1 MANKIL
7 PITISKIV
15 DYSNEPLQNIW
26 LVKDDKLQSTTIN
39 YKESVISLLKSV
51 SEGIVCIQS
60 TSITDKQV
68 IKQIFDT
75 ARGREVKIYLLV
87 NQYSP
92 ELDLL
97 NGVCLIR
104 YDLNITGSFI
114 LTNPNS
120 DQSGGV
126 FFGGPLTEQ
135 SLISPNQILNE
146 LKGKEIAELF
156 RHFCF
161 HFWETAEKEVKDD
174 GKHYS
179 IDSKP
184 IDVFHDTLAY
194 GERDFVFS
202 TLFDFVETTIRSK
215 LSGRLIVPVKQENQ
229 NPILIKATAI
239 DEIGNFN
246 LEELPSYQEF
256 ETHTPNLPDN
266 GTSCMIEYKWN
277 NVPYYLPEKSNESS
291 LYEKWKKESEKI
303 NNHLDSILER
313 IKSGENQEKTISKAL
328 SRFFLGKKTSFNSLK
343 SEVEDLKDVDF
354 ANLSEKQLKER
365 ITTINQIY
373 NQVEGEIGEIEQ
385 EDRKARL
392 DEDITTLKEK
402 EVEKNNLLTEKK
414 TNLNEK
420 QNEINEKLKD
430 FLEKYKIEE
439 SLLGKIKSEWQQQS
453 GQKYKQRNPEEAQEA
468 ETKLSELNEILNQ
481 VFIEKIKSEIQNLER
496 EINRNNDEIKR
507 KEIEKS
513 KSNQNIDAKSSL
525 DEFVTNQSSKQSST
539 NNKSLAVPNLPQLPQ
554 IGKLYQLNNQTYLA
568 IEYWEQFDLGKNEAE
583 RLNANLCAIKN

>member
-1 MANKIL
+1 
-7 PITISKIV
+7 
-15 DYSNEPLQNIW
+15 
-26 LVKDDKLQSTTIN
+26 
-39 YKESVISLLKSV
+39 
-51 SEGIVCIQS
+51 
-60 TSITDKQV
+60 
-68 IKQIFDT
+68 
-75 ARGREVKIYLLV
+75 
-87 NQYSP
+87 
-92 ELDLL
+92 
-97 NGVCLIR
+97 
-104 YDLNITGSFI
+104 
-114 LTNPNS
+114 
-120 DQSGGV
+120 
-126 FFGGPLTEQ
+126 
-135 SLISPNQILNE
+135 
-146 LKGKEIAELF
+146 
-156 RHFCF
+156 
-161 HFWETAEKEVKDD
+161 
-174 GKHYS
+174 
-179 IDSKP
+179 
-184 IDVFHDTLAY
+184 
-194 GERDFVFS
+194 
-202 TLFDFVETTIRSK
+202 
-215 LSGRLIVPVKQENQ
+215 
-229 NPILIKATAI
+229 
-239 DEIGNFN
+239 
-246 LEELPSYQEF
+246 
-256 ETHTPNLPDN
+256 
-266 GTSCMIEYKWN
+266 
-277 NVPYYLPEKSNESS
+277 
-291 LYEKWKKESEKI
+291 
-303 NNHLDSILER
+303 LER

-343 SEVEDLKDVDF
+343 SEVEDLKEVDL

-420 QNEINEKLKD
+420 QNGINEKLKD